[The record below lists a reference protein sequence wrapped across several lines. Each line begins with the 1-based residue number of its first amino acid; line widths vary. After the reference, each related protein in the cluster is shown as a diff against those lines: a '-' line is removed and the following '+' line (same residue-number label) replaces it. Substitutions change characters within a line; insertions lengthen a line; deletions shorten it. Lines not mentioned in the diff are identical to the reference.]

1 MENQEIRELR
11 KTIIKQQLRIDR
23 LERKLAQARED
34 QEYFYG
40 EALDQLGALMEISK
54 IVKRVDID

>member
-34 QEYFYG
+34 QEYFSN
-40 EALDQLGALMEISK
+40 EAFKLLGALLEIGE
-54 IVKRVDID
+54 IVERHTN